1 MICLLIEEL
10 LVTSFFRGFCCFQKF
25 EIRIFFSGNKEN
37 SVIFSGCDPKF
48 LKNLKFAKKHNL
60 TKAQIAKK
68 ASKNA

>member
-1 MICLLIEEL
+1 
-10 LVTSFFRGFCCFQKF
+10 
-25 EIRIFFSGNKEN
+25 
-37 SVIFSGCDPKF
+37 

>member
-1 MICLLIEEL
+1 MVLFLEKK
-10 LVTSFFRGFCCFQKF
+10 S
-25 EIRIFFSGNKEN
+25 N
-37 SVIFSGCDPKF
+37 SITFSGCDPKF